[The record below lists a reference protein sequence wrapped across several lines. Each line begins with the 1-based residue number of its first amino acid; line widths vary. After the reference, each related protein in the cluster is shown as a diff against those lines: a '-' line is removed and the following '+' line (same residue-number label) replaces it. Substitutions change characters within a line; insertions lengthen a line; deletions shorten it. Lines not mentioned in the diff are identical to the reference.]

1 MRKIVSLLMIISVI
15 LISTSCEPTG
25 KSIDNGVIKT
35 VTDHHDSFSVNG
47 YTSAIDD
54 NYLVALTSKNSLK
67 VIDLEE
73 KKVIQTISIPNQLV
87 AGFDIDDGKIVWS
100 DLRNEKGSSKIQD
113 YMETANAD
121 IFMYDLKTDKL
132 KQITSNNA
140 CQINPQIWKN
150 YIVWQDNRND
160 RKVDIYP
167 EWDIYSFNL
176 VTGEE
181 RQITTAPGIHTNPA
195 IHDYKIVWEDGRNC
209 QSDSGLRYGE
219 NVPQNNTDIY
229 MYNLKTNQETS
240 ISCGSLQ
247 ESNPVIYGSN
257 IVWED
262 RNNSSLNADIVMYD
276 LNKEEK
282 KWITRDQYSQR
293 NPQIFDHYLV
303 WMDERRGTSAP
314 DVIVNGKAPNSDI
327 FMYDLNTGKES
338 LMTGNEP
345 QILPK
350 ISSDWLAFVTSRQVN
365 PVIEVIRYK

>member
-1 MRKIVSLLMIISVI
+1 MRRIVSVLMIIGMIVM
-15 LISTSCEPTG
+15 STSCQPTG
-25 KSIDNGVIKT
+25 KSIDNGVGKT
-35 VTDHHDSFSVNG
+35 EAGYRDSYSING
-47 YTSAIDD
+47 CASAIDD
-54 NYLVALTSKNSLK
+54 NYLVALTSENSLK
-67 VIDLEE
+67 VIDLAE
-73 KKVIQTISIPNQLV
+73 KKVIQTISIPNQLIV
-87 AGFDIDDGKIVWS
+87 GFDIDDAKIVWS
-100 DLRNEKGSSKIQD
+100 DLRN
-113 YMETANAD
+113 YMETANAN
-121 IFMYDLKTDKL
+121 IFMYDLKTGKL

-150 YIVWQDNRND
+150 YIVWQDNRDD
-160 RKVDIYP
+160 REVDTYP

-176 VTGEE
+176 LTGEE

-209 QSDSGLRYGE
+209 QPDSGLRYGE

-229 MYNLKTNQETS
+229 MYDLKTNQEKP
-240 ISCGSLQ
+240 ISCGSFQ
-247 ESNPVIYGSN
+247 ESSPAIYGSN

-262 RNNSSLNADIVMYD
+262 RNNASLNADIVLYD

-314 DVIVNGKAPNSDI
+314 DVIVDGKAPNSDI
-327 FMYDLNTGKES
+327 FMYDLSTGKES

-345 QILPK
+345 QILPQ
-350 ISSDWLAFVTSRQVN
+350 ISSEWLAFVTSRQVN
-365 PVIEVIRYK
+365 PVIESIKYK